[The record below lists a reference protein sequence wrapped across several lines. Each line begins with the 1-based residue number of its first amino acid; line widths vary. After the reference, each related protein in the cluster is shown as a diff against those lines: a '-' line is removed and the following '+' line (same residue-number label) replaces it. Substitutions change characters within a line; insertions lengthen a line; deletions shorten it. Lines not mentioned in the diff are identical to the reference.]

1 MNHFAKNELRHSLT
15 PFEDKPGAGLP
26 VPISACQ
33 GLTDRTE
40 ANLGAV
46 KNGSYEIMQTVVET
60 SIFRRRAEKLLSEK
74 ERRALIDF
82 LAWNPDAG

>member
-1 MNHFAKNELRHSLT
+1 
-15 PFEDKPGAGLP
+15 
-26 VPISACQ
+26 
-33 GLTDRTE
+33 
-40 ANLGAV
+40 
-46 KNGSYEIMQTVVET
+46 MQTVVET